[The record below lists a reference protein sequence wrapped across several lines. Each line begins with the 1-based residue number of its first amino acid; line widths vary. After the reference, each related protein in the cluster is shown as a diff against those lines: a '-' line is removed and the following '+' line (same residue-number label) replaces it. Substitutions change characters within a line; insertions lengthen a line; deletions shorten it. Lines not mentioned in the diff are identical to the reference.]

1 VFKNV
6 FIDIIIILEI
16 NSIIKMD
23 EERNKKIDEIEA
35 TLKDI
40 KNILIRTRWEM
51 FVEGLWK
58 AVGYLVGL
66 TLAMIIA
73 GWVLNMI
80 GVIPFMSEFSENMK
94 GVLNVVRSK

>member
-23 EERNKKIDEIEA
+23 EERNKKIDEIET

-58 AVGYLVGL
+58 AVGYFIGL
-66 TLAMIIA
+66 TLAIIIA

-94 GVLNVVRSK
+94 EVLNVAKGK

>member
-1 VFKNV
+1 MFKNV

-58 AVGYLVGL
+58 AVGYFIGL
-66 TLAMIIA
+66 TLAIIIA

-94 GVLNVVRSK
+94 GILNVARSK